1 MDTDVSRA
9 FGIISGLRGTRFNAT
24 QTKAELTRV
33 WRVARRSVNGTG
45 IVSTE
50 KGDRSG
56 VKSYATPRCIVSR
69 YYLLRVTFPAG
80 LTLFVLFPFRGSAH
94 RIKRQEV

>member
-50 KGDRSG
+50 KGDQVSKATRPHDASYLVIIYYASRSPP
-56 VKSYATPRCIVSR
+56 V
-69 YYLLRVTFPAG
+69 
-80 LTLFVLFPFRGSAH
+80 
-94 RIKRQEV
+94 